1 LFRRLF
7 FTCAVAI
14 AAGFSPAGAQVA
26 DRNSA
31 AGQVLGLAGIGFRE
45 FVQLDDNGWS
55 VRPMAS
61 SFSGAGDARFQLG
74 ASVLD
79 TPASDW
85 SLGVARGGAFLGV
98 GRGVEAG
105 LSFSDGRWGSRSA
118 FFNAGGEAS
127 TALLGLAPRSDFATF
142 GLSLG
147 AGSRF
152 SVSVMNA
159 AESPAIVT
167 SASAI
172 SARAVALS
180 YTFQPAPGMSVS
192 LTSAV
197 LDGRNLVVGA
207 STGAPLRLGPA
218 STSTSLGA
226 GFNFDLGGGLQIGF
240 DAAVAQ
246 AESVSGS
253 PLLGTAASLSGSAV
267 SLAISKTN
275 FLERGD
281 TLDVVFKKPLRFS
294 VAALQEV
301 GRRLAA
307 PGHGRRYQSDHEVAA
322 QAVRA
327 GYERE
332 QPGHRLFASAVGQH
346 RRPLQLQPPHERGQH
361 HRRHR
366 HRRHDQSARAVLSA
380 RGADL
385 SRRRTRCR
393 PGPSSPGSPRP
404 AGR

>member
-45 FVQLDDNGWS
+45 FVQLDDNGRS

-294 VAALQEV
+294 VAGGDLLPP
-301 GRRLAA
+301 GMGGDTNPIMKSLRKPFA
-307 PGHGRRYQSDHEVAA
+307 PGTSESNLGI
-322 QAVRA
+322 
-327 GYERE
+327 GYS
-332 QPGHRLFASAVGQH
+332 HRLWGSIDGRFNFSH
-346 RRPLQLQPPHERGQH
+346 RMNADNITGATDTGGMINLR
-361 HRRHR
+361 
-366 HRRHDQSARAVLSA
+366 ARF
-380 RGADL
+380 
-385 SRRRTRCR
+385 
-393 PGPSSPGSPRP
+393 
-404 AGR
+404 